1 MRWPEVP
8 REDRRVT
15 VMVALLR
22 GVNVGGRGTVAMA
35 DVRAAAEACGY
46 TDVRSYIQS
55 GNLVFSVPGRSSV
68 TTVAGKLQRAIADTT
83 SVQPEVIVRT
93 RAELAAVVDANP
105 FLVRG
110 EDPAHLHVV
119 LSQGPMGRKGLAS
132 LDLAAYAPE
141 EAEAVGTALY
151 LLLPSGIGRSKLAAD
166 LARSKGPAGTTRN
179 WRTITRLLAMADEP
193 ISGA

>member
-1 MRWPEVP
+1 M
-8 REDRRVT
+8 T
-15 VMVALLR
+15 IMVALLR
-22 GVNVGGRGTVAMA
+22 GVNVGGRAKVAMA
-35 DVRAAAEACGY
+35 DVRAAVEACGY

-68 TTVAGKLQRAIADTT
+68 TTVAGKLQRAIADAT

-105 FLVRG
+105 FLARG

-119 LSQGPMGRKGLAS
+119 LTQAPMGRAGLAS

-141 EAEAVGTALY
+141 EAVAVGTALY
-151 LLLPSGIGRSKLAAD
+151 LRLPSGIGRSTLAAD
-166 LARSKGPAGTTRN
+166 LARQKGPPGTSRT
-179 WRTITRLLAMADEP
+179 WRTITRVLAMADEP
-193 ISGA
+193 ASGP

>member
-1 MRWPEVP
+1 MRWSEVA

-119 LSQGPMGRKGLAS
+119 LTQGPMGREGLAS

-166 LARSKGPAGTTRN
+166 LARQKGPAGTTRN
-179 WRTITRLLAMADEP
+179 WRTITRLLAIAGEL
-193 ISGA
+193 A